1 MKLDL
6 AFFLLDNWCM
16 NSLFF
21 KLFQTWQRKVLLLL
35 ICTLQ
40 LSHWIFLILR
50 IRSLS
55 GSIPLHYNV
64 YYGLDWFGSTH
75 LLYIYP
81 LLALFFS
88 LLNFLIIIFFLKKN
102 LKFVIE
108 LLLYFTLIVNILLF
122 LSLIFLFIFYF

>member
-1 MKLDL
+1 V
-6 AFFLLDNWCM
+6 FFLLDNWCM

-35 ICTLQ
+35 ICTLH

-50 IRSLS
+50 LRTLS

-64 YYGLDWFGSTH
+64 YYGLDWFGSTN
-75 LLYIYP
+75 LLYVYP
-81 LLALFFS
+81 LLALIFS
-88 LLNFLIIIFFLKKN
+88 LFNFLIILFFLKKN

>member
-1 MKLDL
+1 M
-6 AFFLLDNWCM
+6 FFLLDNWCM

-35 ICTLQ
+35 ICTLH

-50 IRSLS
+50 LRTLS

-64 YYGLDWFGSTH
+64 YYGLDWFGSTN
-75 LLYIYP
+75 LLYVYP
-81 LLALFFS
+81 LLALIFS
-88 LLNFLIIIFFLKKN
+88 LLNFSIILFFLKKN

>member
-1 MKLDL
+1 V
-6 AFFLLDNWCM
+6 FFLLDNWCM

-35 ICTLQ
+35 ICTLH

-50 IRSLS
+50 LRTLS

-64 YYGLDWFGSTH
+64 YYGLDWFGSTN
-75 LLYIYP
+75 LLYVYP
-81 LLALFFS
+81 LLALIFS
-88 LLNFLIIIFFLKKN
+88 LLNFSIILFFLKKN

>member
-1 MKLDL
+1 
-6 AFFLLDNWCM
+6 M

-50 IRSLS
+50 IRTLS
-55 GSIPLHYNV
+55 GPIPLHYNV
-64 YYGLDWFGSTH
+64 YYGLDWFGSIY
-75 LLYIYP
+75 LLYVYP
-81 LLALFFS
+81 LLALFLS

-102 LKFVIE
+102 LKFVVE
-108 LLLYFTLIVNILLF
+108 LLLYFTLIVNMLLF